1 MDDLLFC
8 NNNTEVIK
16 RLSKQYFKKNKVRNR
31 VALLA
36 IILTAFLFTSIISLA
51 FNMASTVQLSLQMQ
65 KGSKADGTLG
75 YMTEEQYEQL
85 ANSDFVEKAG
95 HRRII
100 GYASNTSSHS
110 IEINYADGVQQELTF
125 CVPAHGAAP
134 EKANEI
140 ATTNLALKALGVEPK
155 VGAEVPLEFELRG
168 KTYHY
173 DMVLSGWW
181 EASNDSVSV
190 ATVSEQ
196 FIKENPDVVKNTY
209 ATDHEMSGVTFSDV
223 VLKNKA
229 NVQKQLKEFV
239 YSVGGN
245 PEDMSADNFILA
257 SENEMSRGLVSSDSV
272 VFASVFI
279 LMFVV
284 CGYLLIYN
292 IFDISVMQDVRQ
304 YGLLRTIGT
313 STRQIKS
320 IVNRQA
326 VRLTLIGMPVGLAAG
341 FFAGWMLL
349 PVVTEIV
356 NLEYSMVGTS
366 VSTSPLI
373 FVIAALFTILTVFI
387 STRKPAKKAAKIS
400 PLEAI
405 RYTEQSTC
413 QKKAA
418 RRTNGVKMFRM
429 AFSNLGRNRRRA
441 AFIVISLFLCIVLL
455 NSTIIVTQSLDE
467 EKWINRVT
475 RTDFN
480 VYNSA
485 AFNVMESVQHHEDTL
500 SQQAVDLIAG
510 QPGVE
515 DERYLYRNTKDD
527 RNVLVDYGF
536 EDLSGIELFHE
547 EEGIVNQ
554 SYQGYN
560 LYTTSDTERRYF
572 GNVMG
577 ASENFWADM
586 RIFEGEKDAEILKQK
601 MATGKYVI
609 VGCPI
614 EKLTE
619 EPNSTPLT
627 DQLQI
632 GESISF
638 YKDGEL
644 VKTSTIL
651 AKAILVGTETETP
664 TGSTAQAQIAGDA
677 PFVYLP
683 DTVFKEIYDN
693 PTLLTYGFNVDEAV
707 QPQMEELF
715 EQLCEGKFFSCLYF
729 HQAVERAA

>member
-1 MDDLLFC
+1 MNDILFG
-8 NNNTEVIK
+8 NNNSKVITK
-16 RLSKQYFKKNKVRNR
+16 LSKRYFKKNKVRNLA
-31 VALLA
+31 ALLA
-36 IILTAFLFTSIISLA
+36 IILTAFLFTSITSLA
-51 FNMASTVQLSLQMQ
+51 FNMASSIQLSLQMQ

-75 YMTEEQYEQL
+75 YMTEKQYEQL
-85 ANSDFVEKAG
+85 VNSDFVDQAG

-110 IEINYADGVQQELTF
+110 IEINYEDSVQQELTF
-125 CVPAHGAAP
+125 CVPTHGAAP

-140 ATTNLALKALGVEPK
+140 ATTDLALKALGVEPEI
-155 VGAEVPLEFELRG
+155 GAEVPLEFELRG

-196 FIKENPDVVKNTY
+196 FIKENPDVVQNTY
-209 ATDHEMSGVTFSDV
+209 AVDHVMSGVTFSDV

-229 NVQKQLKEFV
+229 NVQQQLNEFV
-239 YSVGGN
+239 YSIGGN
-245 PEDMSADNFILA
+245 PEDMGADNFILA
-257 SENEMSRGLVSSDSV
+257 SENQMSQGLTSSESIV
-272 VFASVFI
+272 PAVVFI

-326 VRLTLIGMPVGLAAG
+326 VWLTLIGLPIGLIAG
-341 FFAGWMLL
+341 FFAGWVLL
-349 PVVTEIV
+349 PIVTEII

-373 FVIAALFTILTVFI
+373 FVIAALFTILTVLI

-405 RYTEQSTC
+405 RYTEQNAY
-413 QKKAA
+413 KKSSAK
-418 RRTNGVKMFRM
+418 RTNRVKLSRM
-429 AFSNLGRNRRRA
+429 AFSNLGRNRRRS
-441 AFIVISLFLCIVLL
+441 AFIIISLLLCIVLF
-455 NSTIIVTQSLDE
+455 NSIIIVTQSLDE
-467 EKWINRVT
+467 EKWVNRVT

-485 AFNVMESVQHHEDTL
+485 AFNVMEGVQHHEDTL

-527 RNVLVDYGF
+527 RNVLVDYVVGIGW
-536 EDLSGIELFHE
+536 SGVS
-547 EEGIVNQ
+547 IVNI
-554 SYQGYN
+554 
-560 LYTTSDTERRYF
+560 RR
-572 GNVMG
+572 
-577 ASENFWADM
+577 
-586 RIFEGEKDAEILKQK
+586 
-601 MATGKYVI
+601 
-609 VGCPI
+609 C
-614 EKLTE
+614 
-619 EPNSTPLT
+619 
-627 DQLQI
+627 
-632 GESISF
+632 
-638 YKDGEL
+638 
-644 VKTSTIL
+644 
-651 AKAILVGTETETP
+651 
-664 TGSTAQAQIAGDA
+664 
-677 PFVYLP
+677 
-683 DTVFKEIYDN
+683 
-693 PTLLTYGFNVDEAV
+693 
-707 QPQMEELF
+707 
-715 EQLCEGKFFSCLYF
+715 
-729 HQAVERAA
+729 

>member
-1 MDDLLFC
+1 MDDLLFG

-284 CGYLLIYN
+284 
-292 IFDISVMQDVRQ
+292 
-304 YGLLRTIGT
+304 
-313 STRQIKS
+313 
-320 IVNRQA
+320 
-326 VRLTLIGMPVGLAAG
+326 
-341 FFAGWMLL
+341 
-349 PVVTEIV
+349 
-356 NLEYSMVGTS
+356 
-366 VSTSPLI
+366 
-373 FVIAALFTILTVFI
+373 
-387 STRKPAKKAAKIS
+387 
-400 PLEAI
+400 
-405 RYTEQSTC
+405 
-413 QKKAA
+413 
-418 RRTNGVKMFRM
+418 
-429 AFSNLGRNRRRA
+429 
-441 AFIVISLFLCIVLL
+441 
-455 NSTIIVTQSLDE
+455 
-467 EKWINRVT
+467 
-475 RTDFN
+475 
-480 VYNSA
+480 
-485 AFNVMESVQHHEDTL
+485 
-500 SQQAVDLIAG
+500 
-510 QPGVE
+510 
-515 DERYLYRNTKDD
+515 
-527 RNVLVDYGF
+527 
-536 EDLSGIELFHE
+536 
-547 EEGIVNQ
+547 
-554 SYQGYN
+554 
-560 LYTTSDTERRYF
+560 
-572 GNVMG
+572 
-577 ASENFWADM
+577 
-586 RIFEGEKDAEILKQK
+586 
-601 MATGKYVI
+601 
-609 VGCPI
+609 
-614 EKLTE
+614 
-619 EPNSTPLT
+619 
-627 DQLQI
+627 
-632 GESISF
+632 
-638 YKDGEL
+638 
-644 VKTSTIL
+644 
-651 AKAILVGTETETP
+651 
-664 TGSTAQAQIAGDA
+664 
-677 PFVYLP
+677 
-683 DTVFKEIYDN
+683 
-693 PTLLTYGFNVDEAV
+693 
-707 QPQMEELF
+707 
-715 EQLCEGKFFSCLYF
+715 
-729 HQAVERAA
+729 